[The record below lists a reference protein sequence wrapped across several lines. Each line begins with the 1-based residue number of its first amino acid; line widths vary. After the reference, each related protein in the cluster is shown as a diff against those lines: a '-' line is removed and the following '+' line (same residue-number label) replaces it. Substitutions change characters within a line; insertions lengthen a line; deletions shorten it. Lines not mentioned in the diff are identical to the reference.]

1 MKILKNILVILF
13 FSIWHISYAQTENFT
28 NVDTTYLKP
37 KWMSNP
43 LSVSSYRNGKEISRI
58 NSEFDFAKTNKPAY
72 YIKSINGNDQYFYNQ
87 NALIIKDGDTIAPFG
102 FKVASSKDFM
112 NFFKAMNFTSETNT
126 NSNDKLIA
134 DSRYFLVPFNGF
146 LIEGFF
152 KDESEYYVWTPQ
164 KVKGSEE
171 GLAVKFEKD
180 VNVKFD
186 FINQYYGYGFQIFCL
201 ENIEERAKDSIF
213 DYKKLLPDVYNSII
227 DKMYSNMRSQFDIN
241 SDFAVLV
248 NANINCSRLG
258 NIEYNLTLLK
268 AANEEKL
275 KKTLVSALA
284 EWNTVPYYHGNILMA
299 KSDMQLTF
307 KREVKPLKQSS
318 LFKLNNVRSHTI
330 DKDTLSTLISK
341 GFKCKTSVEN
351 ILITD
356 NKEIVK
362 KQITTTVNE
371 FKAPSIYNSGL
382 FIIPGLGLTTT
393 HRNSESY
400 KWKKIGKSFL
410 ISSISIGAISLSS
423 KIYSNFY
430 YSRYRNDPTGI
441 NVTSEYKKANF
452 SQKVFL
458 STLGAYALLGAV
470 DFIFTFDVSM
480 KNKKYE
486 KIINKQ
492 LKVGDEVIL
501 K

>member
-1 MKILKNILVILF
+1 MKNIYRKFLLVILVVF
-13 FSIWHISYAQTENFT
+13 FQFVKAQENLYT
-28 NVDTTYLKP
+28 NVQLQKWQDNYLNVETFQNGDLIEVCADTNSWKALNNKNRSAVFVTNQGDHYYNYFAISDTRGLCP
-37 KWMSNP
+37 
-43 LSVSSYRNGKEISRI
+43 NGFRVPYYWEISDSKVDLI
-58 NSEFDFAKTNKPAY
+58 VTNKLAIDGEFDLRLYPKGSLDNSDGALRVLNKSSNSV
-72 YIKSINGNDQYFYNQ
+72 YIATRSLY
-87 NALIIKDGDTIAPFG
+87 
-102 FKVASSKDFM
+102 
-112 NFFKAMNFTSETNT
+112 E
-126 NSNDKLIA
+126 A
-134 DSRYFLVPFNGF
+134 DPNYYFLTAHITKNDYVDIIDWPFPKNSG
-146 LIEGFF
+146 LPVVCYLDI
-152 KDESEYYVWTPQ
+152 DATISE
-164 KVKGSEE
+164 
-171 GLAVKFEKD
+171 
-180 VNVKFD
+180 
-186 FINQYYGYGFQIFCL
+186 
-201 ENIEERAKDSIF
+201 SIF

-470 DFIFTFDVSM
+470 DFIFTFGVSM

-492 LKVGDEVIL
+492 LKVGYEVIL